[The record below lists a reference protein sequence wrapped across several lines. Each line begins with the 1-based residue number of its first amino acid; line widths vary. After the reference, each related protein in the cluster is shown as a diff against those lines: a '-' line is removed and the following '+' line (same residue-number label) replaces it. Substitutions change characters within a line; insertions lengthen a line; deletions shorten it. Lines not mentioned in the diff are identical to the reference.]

1 MVGYWHNAQE
11 TKMALRNGWLYSG
24 DIATMDSDG
33 YFRIVDRKKDMI
45 NVSGMKVWPREVEE
59 VLYEHPAIKEAAAVA
74 TPDPTSGECVKAFV
88 ILRDEYKGKLQPS
101 EIVEFC
107 KQRIANYK
115 APKIVVFQ
123 DTLPKSSVGKIL
135 RRELRGKTM

>member
-1 MVGYWHNAQE
+1 
-11 TKMALRNGWLYSG
+11 
-24 DIATMDSDG
+24 
-33 YFRIVDRKKDMI
+33 MI

-88 ILRDEYKGKLQPS
+88 VLRDEYKGRVQPS

-107 KQRIANYK
+107 KERIANYK

-135 RRELRGKTM
+135 RRELSEQNHLGGASSLSTLPSILKGLVISAVHRLVFGLNS